1 MRRSRKIA
9 AAMAAAMVMTAL
21 AGCGAGQT
29 TQTTKAAE
37 SKAEAT
43 TQADTAAQADTTA
56 AGNTYEGRTLTLLLT
71 YSKEK
76 TVLYECLDEFTKKTG
91 IQLDIQYMPLGDLR
105 KQVNIMVTGNSLPD
119 VIDVDNVD
127 TYTYAKMGILQDI
140 TDKVN
145 AELPVDQYY
154 SDVLSMSNVD
164 GKYYGLPFTSNNLC
178 LYYNE
183 DALKAAGIDT
193 PPATW
198 DELLADCAKL
208 KEQGMYGFAASAGQN
223 TDTPFHFFPFLWQE
237 GGASGEETD
246 LGSEQSVA
254 ALNFY
259 KKLIDEGYMPKEVA
273 TYNAADIANQFSAG
287 KIAMMIDGP
296 WRLNGVKKDAGFQF
310 NIAELPAGKAGKASV
325 LGGHNFAVVKNDNA
339 DISWEF
345 VKFMNSPEIMAKY
358 SEAENYIPAR
368 KDVAESSKYFNDG
381 PIHAFIDMAASAK
394 MKPCNNFSKVN
405 DIMVEMVQSVVIGQK
420 TPEQAAKDA
429 GAAQAAL
436 K

>member
-1 MRRSRKIA
+1 
-9 AAMAAAMVMTAL
+9 MAASMVLGAL
-21 AGCGAGQT
+21 SGCGSSQNPQT
-29 TQTTKAAE
+29 APASKEAE
-37 SKAEAT
+37 SSTETTAQAEGT
-43 TQADTAAQADTTA
+43 SAAQS
-56 AGNTYEGRTLTLLLT
+56 YEGRTLKLLLT

-76 TVLYECLDEFTKKTG
+76 TVLYECLDEFTKTTG

-140 TDKVN
+140 TDKVES
-145 AELPVDQYY
+145 ELPVEQYY
-154 SDVLSMSNVD
+154 SDVLSMSKVD

-178 LYYNE
+178 LYYNV
-183 DALKAAGIDT
+183 DALKAAGIDN

-198 DELLADCAKL
+198 DELLDACAKL
-208 KEQGMYGFAASAGQN
+208 KEQGLYGFAASAGQN
-223 TDTPFHFFPFLWQE
+223 TDTPFHFLPFLWQE

-246 LGSEQSVA
+246 LASEQSAA
-254 ALNFY
+254 ALSFY

-296 WRLNGVKKDAGFQF
+296 WRLNGVKKDAGFEF

-358 SEAENYIPAR
+358 SEAENYIPSR
-368 KDVAESSKYFNDG
+368 KDVAEGSQYFSEG
-381 PIHAFIDMAASAK
+381 PIHAFIDMAANAK
-394 MKPCNNFSKVN
+394 MKPCSNFSKIN

-420 TPEQAAKDA
+420 TPEAAAADA